1 MPLIYI
7 LIYSQSTLFI
17 LIQPQI
23 VLVFFFF
30 FLFHCDSYELVW
42 KKTPLNLQMQSLKIT
57 RGTFLREILKRHWE
71 RAKTESNTLMTRN
84 CIWTWLC
91 VYEAEAIYRK
101 QGPM

>member
-23 VLVFFFF
+23 VLFFFF
-30 FLFHCDSYELVW
+30 CFTVTRTNLYE
-42 KKTPLNLQMQSLKIT
+42 KKNPLNLQMQSLKIT

>member
-23 VLVFFFF
+23 VLFFFCF
-30 FLFHCDSYELVW
+30 TVTRTNLYE